1 MRKVKYI
8 LLLSILSTFVYSQ
21 DTTIVYYN
29 HEWEEIDNKEYA
41 SFYRKSFTDSSGAH
55 AVYDYFISGKIQMTG
70 TYKTKKEKKTKWVI
84 YLLLRKRPTAIAW
97 QVQRR
102 LKSWQMDSMV

>member
-70 TYKTKKEKKTKWVI
+70 TYKTKKEKNKVGYLPITTKTANSN
-84 YLLLRKRPTAIAW
+84 RMAGTAKA
-97 QVQRR
+97 
-102 LKSWQMDSMV
+102 